1 MGGIDSKGRF
11 GLKRK
16 GMYEKEGNIFAK
28 LKSTIIIIGQK
39 DSEAR
44 EVERAE
50 ERKGWGIRKAEIIQK
65 KESRRGKLM

>member
-1 MGGIDSKGRF
+1 
-11 GLKRK
+11 
-16 GMYEKEGNIFAK
+16 MYEKEGNTFT
-28 LKSTIIIIGQK
+28 KSTIMILGQR

-50 ERKGWGIRKAEIIQK
+50 ERWKIRKAEIVQI